1 MNYILGVSGY
11 FHDSSVC
18 LLRDGKLIEFV
29 KEESLTRIKG
39 TRGFPSR
46 SLNFLI
52 NKYNL
57 TDDNINYLAFYEKPL
72 RGWATNIHFSLAKPK
87 ISFVVLRGRTESDRN
102 VYIAAET
109 TGIVEN
115 IYFEK
120 GDKVKKGEII
130 CKQSIDARKAKLDE
144 ANALMKQKELEWQA
158 SKTLVEKG
166 YRSQT
171 QLAASSAAY
180 DASKAL
186 VKQMEQELDNINIRA
201 PFDGIFNEKLA
212 EIGDFLSIGKPCGKV
227 VDYDPIKI
235 TAQVSE
241 KEILSVKNGLPGRA
255 KLSTGEK
262 VEGLVTYVSNTADP
276 ATRTFRI
283 EMEVENNNLS
293 YKDGLTAEIFI
304 PIKEINGHLIPPS
317 SLTLNEVGEV
327 GVRHIVDKNKAKFS
341 KVEILGDENELVWIS
356 GLPEKVTIITVGHEF
371 VSNGDS
377 VNYRLQDEN
386 S

>member
-1 MNYILGVSGY
+1 
-11 FHDSSVC
+11 
-18 LLRDGKLIEFV
+18 
-29 KEESLTRIKG
+29 
-39 TRGFPSR
+39 
-46 SLNFLI
+46 
-52 NKYNL
+52 
-57 TDDNINYLAFYEKPL
+57 
-72 RGWATNIHFSLAKPK
+72 
-87 ISFVVLRGRTESDRN
+87 
-102 VYIAAET
+102 
-109 TGIVEN
+109 
-115 IYFEK
+115 
-120 GDKVKKGEII
+120 
-130 CKQSIDARKAKLDE
+130 
-144 ANALMKQKELEWQA
+144 
-158 SKTLVEKG
+158 
-166 YRSQT
+166 
-171 QLAASSAAY
+171 
-180 DASKAL
+180 
-186 VKQMEQELDNINIRA
+186 MEQELDNINIRA

-317 SLTLNEVGEV
+317 SLTLNELGEV
-327 GVRHIVDKNKAKFS
+327 GVRHIVDENKAKFS

>member
-1 MNYILGVSGY
+1 MSKTVKTSLITLSVLIFWMFTGIFSNDDEGSNSVIEIEGNTAINNSTLVSA
-11 FHDSSVC
+11 
-18 LLRDGKLIEFV
+18 
-29 KEESLTRIKG
+29 RI
-39 TRGFPSR
+39 F
-46 SLNFLI
+46 N
-52 NKYNL
+52 
-57 TDDNINYLAFYEKPL
+57 
-72 RGWATNIHFSLAKPK
+72 AKPK

-255 KLSTGEK
+255 KLFTGEK
-262 VEGLVTYVSNTADP
+262 VEGFVTYFSNTADP

>member
-1 MNYILGVSGY
+1 MIIISYVNMTRASFFILDTMSKTVKTSLITLALLLFWMFTGIFSNEDKNASSIVNIDNNNAENSSALVSAKV
-11 FHDSSVC
+11 F
-18 LLRDGKLIEFV
+18 
-29 KEESLTRIKG
+29 
-39 TRGFPSR
+39 
-46 SLNFLI
+46 N
-52 NKYNL
+52 
-57 TDDNINYLAFYEKPL
+57 
-72 RGWATNIHFSLAKPK
+72 AKPK
-87 ISFVVLRGRTESDRN
+87 ISFVVLRGRTEADRN
-102 VYIAAET
+102 VFIAAET
-109 TGIVEN
+109 TGIIEN

-120 GDKVKKGEII
+120 GEKVKKGDII
-130 CKQSIDARKAKLDE
+130 CKQSVDARKARVDE
-144 ANALMKQKELEWQA
+144 ANALMRQRELEWQA

-227 VDYDPIKI
+227 VDYNPIKI

-241 KEILSVKNGLPGRA
+241 KEILNVKIGLNGIA
-255 KLSTGEK
+255 NLSTGEK

-283 EMEVENNNLS
+283 EMEVENNNS
-293 YKDGLTAEIFI
+293 NYKDGLTAEIFI
-304 PIKEINGHLIPPS
+304 PVKEINGHLIPPS
-317 SLTLNEVGEV
+317 SLTLNEEGQV
-327 GVRHIVDKNKAKFS
+327 GVRHIVNKNIAQFS
-341 KVEILGDENELVWIS
+341 KVEILGDEDEYVWIA

-371 VSNGDS
+371 VSSGDF
-377 VNYRLQDEN
+377 VNYKLQDE
-386 S
+386 SS

>member
-1 MNYILGVSGY
+1 MLFIMSKTVKTSLITLSVLIFWMFTGIFSSDEGSNSIVEIEGNNTLSNSTLVSA
-11 FHDSSVC
+11 
-18 LLRDGKLIEFV
+18 
-29 KEESLTRIKG
+29 RI
-39 TRGFPSR
+39 F
-46 SLNFLI
+46 N
-52 NKYNL
+52 
-57 TDDNINYLAFYEKPL
+57 
-72 RGWATNIHFSLAKPK
+72 AKPK

-130 CKQSIDARKAKLDE
+130 CKQSVDARKAKLDE

-171 QLAASSAAY
+171 QLAASSASY

-227 VDYDPIKI
+227 VDYNPIKI

-241 KEILSVKNGLPGRA
+241 KEILNVKNGLQGRA
-255 KLSTGEK
+255 NLSTGEK

-304 PIKEINGHLIPPS
+304 PTKEINGHLIPPS

-327 GVRHIVDKNKAKFS
+327 GVRHIVDENKAKFS

-377 VNYRLQDEN
+377 VNFRLQDEN

>member
-1 MNYILGVSGY
+1 MRHFLLLNTMSKTVKTSLITLVLLLFWMFTGIFSNEEKKTSSIINIDNSNIENGSALVSAKI
-11 FHDSSVC
+11 F
-18 LLRDGKLIEFV
+18 
-29 KEESLTRIKG
+29 
-39 TRGFPSR
+39 
-46 SLNFLI
+46 N
-52 NKYNL
+52 
-57 TDDNINYLAFYEKPL
+57 
-72 RGWATNIHFSLAKPK
+72 AKPK
-87 ISFVVLRGRTESDRN
+87 ISFVVLRGRTEADRN
-102 VYIAAET
+102 VFIAAET
-109 TGIVEN
+109 TGIIEN

-120 GDKVKKGEII
+120 GEEVKKGDII
-130 CKQSIDARKAKLDE
+130 CKQSVDARKAKVDE
-144 ANALMKQKELEWQA
+144 ANALMRQRELEWQA

-227 VDYDPIKI
+227 VDYNPIKI

-241 KEILSVKNGLPGRA
+241 KEILNVKIGLNGIA
-255 KLSTGEK
+255 NLSTGEK

-283 EMEVENNNLS
+283 EMEVENNNS
-293 YKDGLTAEIFI
+293 NYKDGLTAEIFI
-304 PIKEINGHLIPPS
+304 PVKEINGHLIPPS
-317 SLTLNEVGEV
+317 SLTLNEEGQV
-327 GVRHIVDKNKAKFS
+327 GVRHIVNKNIAQFS
-341 KVEILGDENELVWIS
+341 KVEILGDEDEYVWIA

-371 VSNGDS
+371 VSSGDF
-377 VNYRLQDEN
+377 VNYKLQDE
-386 S
+386 SS

>member
-1 MNYILGVSGY
+1 MSKTVKTSLITLSVLIFWMFTGIFSSDDEGSNSVIKIEGNNAISSSTLVSA
-11 FHDSSVC
+11 
-18 LLRDGKLIEFV
+18 
-29 KEESLTRIKG
+29 RI
-39 TRGFPSR
+39 F
-46 SLNFLI
+46 I
-52 NKYNL
+52 
-57 TDDNINYLAFYEKPL
+57 
-72 RGWATNIHFSLAKPK
+72 AKPK

-186 VKQMEQELDNINIRA
+186 VKQMEQEFDNINIRA

-227 VDYDPIKI
+227 VDYNPIKI

-241 KEILSVKNGLPGRA
+241 KEILNVKIGINGSA
-255 KLSTGEK
+255 NLSTGER
-262 VEGLVTYVSNTADP
+262 VEGIVTYVSNTADS

-283 EMEVENNNLS
+283 EMEVENDNYS

-304 PIKEINGHLIPPS
+304 PAKKINGHLIPPS
-317 SLTLNEVGEV
+317 SLTLNEEGEV
-327 GVRHIVDKNKAKFS
+327 GVRHIVNQNIAQFS
-341 KVEILGDENELVWIS
+341 KVEILGDEDEYVWIS
-356 GLPEKVTIITVGHEF
+356 GLPDRVTIITVGHEF
-371 VSNGDS
+371 VSSGDF
-377 VNYRLQDEN
+377 VNYKLQDEN

>member
-1 MNYILGVSGY
+1 MSKIQLSKNFIRSSCKFALNEDLYPYGDITSNLLKKSTIHKLKIISNESGIIGGLEFVY
-11 FHDSSVC
+11 QTF
-18 LLRDGKLIEFV
+18 KLIDKKIKV
-29 KEESLTRIKG
+29 NLKKKEGALIK
-39 TRGFPSR
+39 
-46 SLNFLI
+46 
-52 NKYNL
+52 
-57 TDDNINYLAFYEKPL
+57 
-72 RGWATNIHFSLAKPK
+72 
-87 ISFVVLRGRTESDRN
+87 
-102 VYIAAET
+102 
-109 TGIVEN
+109 
-115 IYFEK
+115 K
-120 GDKVKKGEII
+120 GDII
-130 CKQSIDARKAKLDE
+130 CKQSVDARKAKVDE
-144 ANALMKQKELEWQA
+144 ANALMRQRELEWQA

-227 VDYDPIKI
+227 VDYNPIKI

-241 KEILSVKNGLPGRA
+241 KEILNVKIGLNGIA
-255 KLSTGEK
+255 NLSTGEK

-283 EMEVENNNLS
+283 EMEVENNNS
-293 YKDGLTAEIFI
+293 NYKDGLTAEIFI
-304 PIKEINGHLIPPS
+304 PVKEINGHLIPPS
-317 SLTLNEVGEV
+317 SLTLNEEGQV
-327 GVRHIVDKNKAKFS
+327 GVRHIVNKNIAQFS
-341 KVEILGDENELVWIS
+341 KVEILGDEDEYVWIA

-371 VSNGDS
+371 VSSGDF
-377 VNYRLQDEN
+377 VNYKLQDEN

>member
-1 MNYILGVSGY
+1 MIIISYVNMTRASFFILYTMSKTVKPSLITLVLLLFWMFTGIFSNEEKKASSIINIDNNNIENSSALVSAKI
-11 FHDSSVC
+11 F
-18 LLRDGKLIEFV
+18 
-29 KEESLTRIKG
+29 
-39 TRGFPSR
+39 
-46 SLNFLI
+46 N
-52 NKYNL
+52 
-57 TDDNINYLAFYEKPL
+57 
-72 RGWATNIHFSLAKPK
+72 AKPK
-87 ISFVVLRGRTESDRN
+87 ISFVVLRGRTEADRN
-102 VYIAAET
+102 VFIAAET
-109 TGIVEN
+109 TGIIEN

-120 GDKVKKGEII
+120 GEEVKKGDII
-130 CKQSIDARKAKLDE
+130 CKQSVDARKAKVDE
-144 ANALMKQKELEWQA
+144 ANALMRQRELEWQA

-227 VDYDPIKI
+227 VDYNPIKI

-241 KEILSVKNGLPGRA
+241 KEILNVKIGLNGIA
-255 KLSTGEK
+255 NLSTGEK

-283 EMEVENNNLS
+283 EMEVENNNS
-293 YKDGLTAEIFI
+293 NYKDGLTAEIFI
-304 PIKEINGHLIPPS
+304 PVKEINGHLIPPS
-317 SLTLNEVGEV
+317 SLTLNEEGQV
-327 GVRHIVDKNKAKFS
+327 GVRHIVNKNIAQFS
-341 KVEILGDENELVWIS
+341 KVEILGDEDEYVWIA

-371 VSNGDS
+371 VSSGDF
-377 VNYRLQDEN
+377 VNYKLQDE
-386 S
+386 SS

>member
-1 MNYILGVSGY
+1 MRHFLLLCIMNKTVKTSLITLVALLLWMFTGIFSNEDKNSSSIINIESDNLENGSALVSARV
-11 FHDSSVC
+11 F
-18 LLRDGKLIEFV
+18 
-29 KEESLTRIKG
+29 
-39 TRGFPSR
+39 
-46 SLNFLI
+46 N
-52 NKYNL
+52 
-57 TDDNINYLAFYEKPL
+57 
-72 RGWATNIHFSLAKPK
+72 AKPK
-87 ISFVVLRGRTESDRN
+87 ISFVVLRGRTEADRD
-102 VYIAAET
+102 VFIAAET

-120 GDKVKKGEII
+120 GEKVSKGDII
-130 CKQSIDARKAKLDE
+130 CKQSVDARKAKVDE
-144 ANALMKQKELEWQA
+144 ANALMRQRELEWQA

-201 PFDGIFNEKLA
+201 PFDGIFNEKHA

-227 VDYDPIKI
+227 VDYNPIKI

-241 KEILSVKNGLPGRA
+241 KEILNVKIGLIGSA
-255 KLSTGEK
+255 NLSTGER
-262 VEGLVTYVSNTADP
+262 VEGIVTYVSNTADS

-283 EMEVENNNLS
+283 EMEVENDNYI

-304 PIKEINGHLIPPS
+304 PAKKINGHLIPPS
-317 SLTLNEVGEV
+317 SLTLNEEGEV
-327 GVRHIVDKNKAKFS
+327 GVRHIVNQNIAKFS
-341 KVEILGDENELVWIS
+341 RVEILADEDEYVWIS
-356 GLPEKVTIITVGHEF
+356 GLPDRVTIITVGHEF
-371 VSNGDS
+371 VSSGDF
-377 VNYRLQDEN
+377 VNYKLQDEN

>member
-1 MNYILGVSGY
+1 MIIISYVNMTRASFFILYTMSKTVKTSLITLVLLLFWMFTGIFSNEEKKASSIINIDNNNIENSSALVSAKI
-11 FHDSSVC
+11 F
-18 LLRDGKLIEFV
+18 
-29 KEESLTRIKG
+29 
-39 TRGFPSR
+39 
-46 SLNFLI
+46 N
-52 NKYNL
+52 
-57 TDDNINYLAFYEKPL
+57 
-72 RGWATNIHFSLAKPK
+72 AKPK
-87 ISFVVLRGRTESDRN
+87 ISFVVLRGRTEADRN
-102 VYIAAET
+102 VFIAAET
-109 TGIVEN
+109 TGIIEN

-120 GDKVKKGEII
+120 GEEVKKGDII
-130 CKQSIDARKAKLDE
+130 CKQSVDARKAKVDE
-144 ANALMKQKELEWQA
+144 ANALMRQRELEWQA

-227 VDYDPIKI
+227 VDYNPIKI

-241 KEILSVKNGLPGRA
+241 KEILNVKIGLNGIA
-255 KLSTGEK
+255 NLSTGEK

-283 EMEVENNNLS
+283 EMEVENNNS
-293 YKDGLTAEIFI
+293 NYKDGLTAEIFI
-304 PIKEINGHLIPPS
+304 PVKEINGHLIPPS
-317 SLTLNEVGEV
+317 SLTLNEEGQV
-327 GVRHIVDKNKAKFS
+327 GVRHIVNKNIAQFS
-341 KVEILGDENELVWIS
+341 KVEILGDEDEYVWIA

-371 VSNGDS
+371 VSSGDF
-377 VNYRLQDEN
+377 VNYKLQDEN

>member
-1 MNYILGVSGY
+1 MIIISYVNMTRASFFILYTMSKTVKTSLITLVLLLFWMFTGIFSNEEKKASSIINIDNNNIENSSALVSAKI
-11 FHDSSVC
+11 F
-18 LLRDGKLIEFV
+18 
-29 KEESLTRIKG
+29 
-39 TRGFPSR
+39 
-46 SLNFLI
+46 N
-52 NKYNL
+52 
-57 TDDNINYLAFYEKPL
+57 
-72 RGWATNIHFSLAKPK
+72 AKPK
-87 ISFVVLRGRTESDRN
+87 ISFVVLRGRTEADRN
-102 VYIAAET
+102 VFIAAET
-109 TGIVEN
+109 TGIIEN

-120 GDKVKKGEII
+120 GEEVKKGDII
-130 CKQSIDARKAKLDE
+130 CKQSVDARKAKVDE
-144 ANALMKQKELEWQA
+144 ANALMRQRELEWQA

-227 VDYDPIKI
+227 VDYNPIKI

-241 KEILSVKNGLPGRA
+241 KEILNVKIGLNGIA
-255 KLSTGEK
+255 NLSTGEK

-283 EMEVENNNLS
+283 EMEVENNNS
-293 YKDGLTAEIFI
+293 NYKDGLTAEIFI
-304 PIKEINGHLIPPS
+304 PVKEINGHLIPPS
-317 SLTLNEVGEV
+317 SLTLNEEGQV
-327 GVRHIVDKNKAKFS
+327 GVRHIVNKNIAQFS
-341 KVEILGDENELVWIS
+341 KVEILGDEDEYVWIA

-371 VSNGDS
+371 VSSGDF
-377 VNYRLQDEN
+377 VNYKLQDE
-386 S
+386 SS

>member
-1 MNYILGVSGY
+1 MRHFLLLCIMNKTVKTSLITLAALLLWMLTGFFSSEDKKSSSIINIESGNLENGSALVSAKV
-11 FHDSSVC
+11 F
-18 LLRDGKLIEFV
+18 
-29 KEESLTRIKG
+29 
-39 TRGFPSR
+39 
-46 SLNFLI
+46 N
-52 NKYNL
+52 
-57 TDDNINYLAFYEKPL
+57 
-72 RGWATNIHFSLAKPK
+72 AKPK
-87 ISFVVLRGRTESDRN
+87 ISFVVLRGRTEADRN
-102 VYIAAET
+102 VFIAAET

-120 GDKVKKGEII
+120 GEKVNKGDII
-130 CKQSIDARKAKLDE
+130 CKQSVDARKAKVDE
-144 ANALMKQKELEWQA
+144 ANALMRQRELEWQA

-201 PFDGIFNEKLA
+201 PFDGIFNEKHA

-227 VDYDPIKI
+227 VDYNPIKI

-241 KEILSVKNGLPGRA
+241 KEILNVKIGLIGSA
-255 KLSTGEK
+255 NLSTGER
-262 VEGLVTYVSNTADP
+262 VEGIVTYVSNTADS

-283 EMEVENNNLS
+283 EMEVENDNYI

-304 PIKEINGHLIPPS
+304 PAKKINGHLIPPS
-317 SLTLNEVGEV
+317 SLTLNEEGEV
-327 GVRHIVDKNKAKFS
+327 GVRHIVNQNIAKFS
-341 KVEILGDENELVWIS
+341 RVEILADEDEYVWIS
-356 GLPEKVTIITVGHEF
+356 GLPDRVTIITVGHEF
-371 VSNGDS
+371 VSSGDF
-377 VNYRLQDEN
+377 VNYKLQDEN